1 MRWLEYSI
9 MCRENAKYGDIK
21 ERYLWI
27 DRSFRTL
34 MKHYENERFCRNCK
48 KNYCNA
54 EDKYEK
60 NYRIEACVN
69 HNHKHWEADYEN

>member
-34 MKHYENERFCRNCK
+34 MKHYENERVCNNC
-48 KNYCNA
+48 NMRYCKRDNFINI
-54 EDKYEK
+54 D
-60 NYRIEACVN
+60 ACVDN
-69 HNHKHWEADYEN
+69 NHKHWEADYEN